1 MFIQIKKDFVMATS
15 GKFGVYTVDGKKN
28 KEVTATELQSK
39 NQTTV
44 NCGVEIL

>member
-1 MFIQIKKDFVMATS
+1 MAKVSIFFFFIFFLLK
-15 GKFGVYTVDGKKN
+15 

-44 NCGVEIL
+44 HRWVEIL